1 MAITAATRT
10 QLIGLSVAMLGQAPG
25 TGRLNHWV
33 ADIDDDAM
41 SVDDLANHIAE
52 SEAFQSE
59 YPAFLTSMEFAEAF
73 LGNVLY
79 GLDDAAMTAAVEL
92 VSGMLDSGLSRGSLA
107 LAVVDALH
115 DIAMQGM
122 DHPAYDGLGM
132 SAMVMY
138 NKVHVASHYTLD
150 ARMEEPSSDVLA
162 NVTADADSAAMA
174 IDAIDN
180 PPAPPMEPEMGQRFV
195 LTPTIDDFTGGSL
208 DDTFVAQPLQ
218 GADGLFN
225 ATLNSFDSIDG
236 GDGTDTIHVF
246 GVKPNDTLRLGA
258 EDIMNVE
265 NVVISTVGSID
276 ADLSDWAGLE
286 MVSLDRFGREDETM
300 VEVIVD
306 GAMVSSE
313 RAFDGNVTIVGASGT
328 VDIEAGAGSVVHV
341 GSAGHT
347 GSVMVKGGA
356 SVAVNNGA
364 GKNSKTVTSV
374 SVDGVRP
381 AASTKTMVDGFKAKV
396 DSSGFL
402 VDQAG
407 LRRVTVDID
416 STLDTATNP
425 ADPITSI
432 KLGDESE
439 GLRPLL
445 NGEDGEAIEVVLANA
460 VDDDPVDKQP
470 LVFDTTTGLVRLQ
483 DGRAL
488 PSGISVTFTPTA
500 GPGKDATQTTVTT
513 PGSGATVKVH
523 SDAIETVALHNS
535 TAVALIHNNS
545 KTEDGDDMPEDLA
558 VTVNKYGTFQPWGAV
573 KVAGKLCLGGAG
585 SAENI
590 DIMVAGASAFDLASG
605 KVKTLD
611 ISGEGRLVLGV
622 DNFKEDDD
630 PSNDG
635 VSKTLE
641 TVTAS
646 GAVNLSMTGLSG
658 MSKLKMIDASE
669 SSGNNTFRSQAGRAP
684 ADSDQLSALTMVMG
698 GSGKDSVTLRTSV
711 TGKLESVDTGD
722 GDDTVTITGM
732 LRNDGLMVN
741 LGAGNDI
748 YSGRESNSE
757 SRVDGGDGI
766 DVLHLTSAENSTY
779 KDADGETHSIYTGF
793 ETLNVAFG
801 GGDYDIEQL
810 GIVNDVLVTANSPV
824 GSEVTLENMGD
835 GMGIRVSGAQG
846 RGDGRSSDTKIT
858 INHDLAE
865 RKSGEARASGEL
877 DVTLTALGRNDTRG
891 DTKGEAILMLTTDD
905 DIEVINVNS
914 SASPHSHGD
923 TPARDQARASH
934 YENEI
939 TLTSSTV
946 EELIV
951 DGNAK
956 LTIMMGSTLA
966 ALELV
971 DAQNNSGGVTFD
983 ASGLGQELELVGG
996 SGVDVLT
1003 GSSGENEITGGLGGD
1018 TLRGGTDDD
1027 VFIIDSAAESMARF
1041 AIIGGVNTLLGGY
1054 DKIVGFNPLQDK
1066 IDLSRGLLN
1075 AITGNIKDSVAPE
1088 DGDWNDWMYVD
1099 RDDDEVIDSQEFI
1112 SSIDGNDDAT
1122 DGGAKNLATF
1132 IGDGNGLFESK
1143 EPPVGA
1149 LDTDVGATDRTVK
1162 YSIAVVQQDVDDN
1175 AEDGLWLLFDVD
1187 GNGDY
1192 DAGTDMVIFLAGTTT
1207 PGEFVEANA
1216 RDGDEI
1222 FI

>member
-25 TGRLNHWV
+25 TDRLNHWV

-41 SVDDLANHIAE
+41 SVEDLANHIAE

-73 LGNVLY
+73 LGSVLP
-79 GLDDAAMTAAVEL
+79 GLDEASMTEAVDI
-92 VSGMLDSGLSRGSLA
+92 VSGMLDSGTSRGALA
-107 LAVVDALH
+107 LAVVDFLH
-115 DIAMQGM
+115 DVAMQGM
-122 DHPAYDGLGM
+122 DHGSYESFGM
-132 SAMVMY
+132 SAMTMA
-138 NKVHVASHYTLD
+138 NKVSVASHYTLN
-150 ARMEEPSSDVLA
+150 ARMMDPSSDVLA

-174 IDAIDN
+174 IEAIDN

-195 LTPTIDDFTGGSL
+195 LTPTIDDFTGGSM

-313 RAFDGNVTIVGASGT
+313 RAFDGNVTIVGASDA
-328 VDIEAGAGSVVHV
+328 VNIEAGAGSVVHV

-407 LRRVTVDID
+407 LRQVSVAID
-416 STLDTATNP
+416 DEGIDRT
-425 ADPITSI
+425 ITSI
-432 KLGDESE
+432 KLGDESD

-445 NGEDGEAIEVVLANA
+445 DGSTSTPSPIMVMLAA
-460 VDDDPVDKQP
+460 EPGDTSADTAP
-470 LVFDTTTGLVRLQ
+470 LVFDTTTGQVRLE

-488 PSGISVTFTPTA
+488 PSGITVTFTPTA

-535 TAVALIHNNS
+535 TAVALVHNNS

-757 SRVDGGDGI
+757 SRIDGGDGV
-766 DVLHLTSAENSTY
+766 DVLHLTSTKDSTY
-779 KDADGETHSIYTGF
+779 KDADGKTHSIYTGF
-793 ETLNVAFG
+793 ETLNVALG
-801 GGDYDIEQL
+801 RDDYDVEQL
-810 GIVNDVLVTANSPV
+810 GIVNDILVTAST
-824 GSEVTLENMGD
+824 GAITLENMAD
-835 GMGIRVSGAQG
+835 GMGIRVSGVRG
-846 RGDGRSSDTKIT
+846 RGDEGRSRDTSTT
-858 INHDLAE
+858 IVHELAE

-877 DVTLTALGRNDTRG
+877 DVALTALGHNDKRG
-891 DTKGEAILMLTTDD
+891 DTEGEAILMLTTDD

-934 YENEI
+934 YENKL

-946 EELIV
+946 EELII

-956 LTIMMGSTLA
+956 LMITGGTLA
-966 ALELV
+966 ALDLV
-971 DAQNNSGGVTFD
+971 DAQNNSGGITFNATNPNGD
-983 ASGLGQELELVGG
+983 GTALAQNLELVGG
-996 SGVDVLT
+996 SGVDTLT
-1003 GSSGENEITGGLGGD
+1003 GGDGVNEITGGLGGD
-1018 TLRGGTDDD
+1018 TLTDGGGSGRDLF
-1027 VFIIDSAAESMARF
+1027 VIDSAAESMARF

-1054 DKIVGFNPLQDK
+1054 DTIVGFDLGTDK

-1075 AITGNIKDSVAPE
+1075 AIK
-1088 DGDWNDWMYVD
+1088 W
-1099 RDDDEVIDSQEFI
+1099 
-1112 SSIDGNDDAT
+1112 
-1122 DGGAKNLATF
+1122 
-1132 IGDGNGLFESK
+1132 
-1143 EPPVGA
+1143 
-1149 LDTDVGATDRTVK
+1149 
-1162 YSIAVVQQDVDDN
+1162 
-1175 AEDGLWLLFDVD
+1175 
-1187 GNGDY
+1187 
-1192 DAGTDMVIFLAGTTT
+1192 
-1207 PGEFVEANA
+1207 
-1216 RDGDEI
+1216 
-1222 FI
+1222 